1 MYDNSGS
8 QSVIPG
14 PRNLLEMQILRPP
27 RSAEWAGDPASCI
40 YQALQV
46 TLSQAQVGESLCHK
60 SGFPGGA
67 GGKEPTCQWRR
78 CKRPGFNPWVGK
90 IPWRRAWQPTPGF
103 LLGESHGQGSL
114 AGYSPWGQRESDTTE
129 ATWHSTVSQES
140 VINIHTFPSLSLLTH
155 TGTQTHT
162 QPWTR
167 VWCSK
172 NWKTALVLP
181 FPGEFLS
188 FHVQGA
194 EAGVE
199 FKQSLMKAAGSTYLS
214 HYTVLYLP
222 LTALGAFAYNLS

>member
-1 MYDNSGS
+1 
-8 QSVIPG
+8 
-14 PRNLLEMQILRPP
+14 
-27 RSAEWAGDPASCI
+27 
-40 YQALQV
+40 V

-199 FKQSLMKAAGSTYLS
+199 FKQSLMKAEHRRTDALELWCWRRLLK
-214 HYTVLYLP
+214 VP
-222 LTALGAFAYNLS
+222 WTARRSNQSILKKISPEYSLEGLMLKLKLQYFGHLM